1 LGHRTII
8 GILVVLI
15 GYGAIMSLIFNEQ
28 SVWIL
33 LFALLAFLLIWLFI
47 WLETRRIRYKLKYY
61 KRKIFEVLRN
71 IQKFEQP
78 KYDHNTSKI
87 GLEIEDF
94 YDGIGRQILKTFN
107 IEKQFTQN
115 ASHELQTPITVIKT
129 SVESLLQSSNLSE
142 ENYHDID
149 TILRNTNKLSRINQA
164 LVLLSRIKSY
174 HNVNVEPTSV
184 NDILEQL
191 LYDFDSRIEFL
202 EIEIKKDFQAILK
215 LNINPTLCEILV
227 SNLLNNAIKHNL
239 KGGWISFKVTS
250 NQLIISNSGKKLNRP
265 PVEMFERFSKDESN
279 PDALGLGLSIVKLIC
294 DYSNL
299 DIGYYH
305 RDGVHELIVTKR
317 I

>member
-1 LGHRTII
+1 
-8 GILVVLI
+8 VVLI
-15 GYGAIMSLIFNEQ
+15 GYGAIMSLIFDQQ

-33 LFALLAFLLIWLFI
+33 LFAILAFLLIWLFI
-47 WLETRRIRYKLKYY
+47 WLETRKIRYLLKYY

-78 KYDHNTSKI
+78 KYDHNSSKI

-94 YDGIGRQILKTFN
+94 YDGIGRQILKSFN

-115 ASHELQTPITVIKT
+115 ASHELQTPIMVIKT
-129 SVESLLQSSNLSE
+129 SIESLLQSPNLKE
-142 ENYHDID
+142 ENYNDIE

-174 HNVNVEPTSV
+174 HNVNVEPTLVNSV
-184 NDILEQL
+184 CDQL
-191 LYDFDSRIEFL
+191 IEDFESRIEFMEL
-202 EIEIKKDFQAILK
+202 DVQKDYQATLK
-215 LNINPTLCEILV
+215 ININPTLCEILI
-227 SNLLNNAIKHNL
+227 SNLINNAIKHNYTN
-239 KGGWISFKVTS
+239 GWIKIKITQ
-250 NQLIISNSGKKLNRP
+250 NQFIVSNSGKPLTKPAN
-265 PVEMFERFSKDESN
+265 EMFERFAKDETN
-279 PDALGLGLSIVKLIC
+279 PDSLGLGLSIVKLIC

-305 RDGVHELIVTKR
+305 KEGLHELIITRK